1 MPLITDD
8 IFEARAA
15 YASLEVRTLTAE
27 QNVSLLQNT
36 IGNLAAGQQ
45 STAQSAATLRQ
56 FSAGQIQ
63 SNSQLLSQASQTIS
77 PDISLESFIASLGLS
92 AAMGEASMP
101 DRAIPSLNV
110 TIQGYVTFD
119 PTLGPLAQPMLR
131 LYQPEF
137 GSGSVL
143 ATISFEL
150 AKVTPQP
157 NAPVPRSMYTVL
169 QDKQAVL
176 GNVYW
181 TKFATGT
188 PPSQPAAEIVI
199 AVTKTLG
206 SIDSWTFPFLITQAV
221 AIAALETTLAGLAG
235 AGAFTSAVASLSG
248 LTLNLSERAA
258 AAYYVAG
265 DLFALSASLDATT
278 QIARTLLP

>member
-92 AAMGEASMP
+92 AAMGPEKA
-101 DRAIPSLNV
+101 PS
-110 TIQGYVTFD
+110 
-119 PTLGPLAQPMLR
+119 
-131 LYQPEF
+131 
-137 GSGSVL
+137 
-143 ATISFEL
+143 
-150 AKVTPQP
+150 
-157 NAPVPRSMYTVL
+157 
-169 QDKQAVL
+169 
-176 GNVYW
+176 
-181 TKFATGT
+181 
-188 PPSQPAAEIVI
+188 
-199 AVTKTLG
+199 
-206 SIDSWTFPFLITQAV
+206 
-221 AIAALETTLAGLAG
+221 
-235 AGAFTSAVASLSG
+235 
-248 LTLNLSERAA
+248 
-258 AAYYVAG
+258 
-265 DLFALSASLDATT
+265 
-278 QIARTLLP
+278 